1 MGDPFMTLLRATD
14 LTIMGN
20 PVSVDRHSRNAIGE
34 PPRTNILLKK
44 RKHTPAGP
52 IPDGGI
58 SFDQSLDSRY
68 HLV

>member
-1 MGDPFMTLLRATD
+1 
-14 LTIMGN
+14 MGN

-34 PPRTNILLKK
+34 PPRTHILLEK

-52 IPDGGI
+52 IPDSGI
-58 SFDQSLDSRY
+58 SFDRSLDSRY